1 MGRILSSVR
10 LKEDMLNTLKAD
22 FPLWDFKYVSRKD
35 ITDADRE
42 EAEVYVTYGGDITSQ
57 DVLAFKKLKW
67 LMVMSAG
74 VDDVPLN
81 ELKHVPVTNATGIH
95 RIQMTEYTL
104 GLILNHYKNFTQLNK
119 DQENKF
125 WRKNAKT
132 EEIYG
137 KEVHI
142 LGTGSIGTRL
152 AEAFNVLGLKTA
164 GYNTNGREVAPF
176 QETYPLSNLKETI
189 HQADILINILPG
201 TKETEYLLTAGHF
214 KKMKDTSVFINI
226 GRGNIMSDEEI
237 IEVLRNQYISHMILD
252 VFNTEPLPEDHPFY
266 QLGNIT
272 ITPHASSKTD
282 QYLERAFS
290 IFREN
295 LKAFDEGAEMI
306 NQVSHDKGY

>member
-152 AEAFNVLGLKTA
+152 AEAFNVLGLKTV

-237 IEVLRNQYISHMILD
+237 IEVLRSQYISHMILD

-290 IFREN
+290 IFTEN